1 MIHIN
6 LIVFAACLSF
16 IIFSCS
22 HQKETADSNVTFHI
36 DLTKEYT
43 QKPLVLNALS
53 EDIRMI
59 HLETNEHSLL
69 KWFQG
74 HVGDNFIIAL
84 QQEKMVLFTGEGQ
97 YIRTIAK
104 RGKGP
109 LEFQQVDAWAV
120 DQKEEFFYYHD
131 IKKDYVFKYSLATGD
146 HEKLPFEDK
155 GYLSQMIIVND
166 TTFALLPDRFA
177 NYGYDYFYQSHSGR
191 ILDGSRK
198 ELEKHPGA
206 WAGMSPVFKE
216 SGHAAIVFQPS
227 ESDTIYQI
235 EGMQMRPIGS
245 ISVEEPLKQGDKT
258 IGNAATLTYLDDQMV
273 IIQKSGF
280 EKQITN
286 NSSSMNLTKTTQ
298 YLYDRQKGLMMGS
311 GSFEYHF
318 NGAVLVNQYVNFPQK
333 KQFIAQFQAID
344 LKSEL
349 EQTLEQGACT
359 DEQKRC
365 LNTLNEQILE
375 DDNPILITGTIK

>member
-1 MIHIN
+1 MKHII
-6 LIVFAACLSF
+6 LIVFAAGLSF
-16 IIFSCS
+16 LIFGCS
-22 HQKETADSNVTFHI
+22 HQKETADSGLTFHI
-36 DLTKEYT
+36 DLTKEYA
-43 QKPLVLNALS
+43 QKPLVLSALS
-53 EDIRMI
+53 EDMRMI

-84 QQEKMVLFTGEGQ
+84 QQEKMVLFTGDGQ

-131 IKKDYVFKYSLATGD
+131 IKKDYVYKYKLATGD

-177 NYGYDYFYQSHSGR
+177 NYGYDYFYQTHSGR
-191 ILDGSRK
+191 ILEGNRK
-198 ELEKHPGA
+198 EQEKHPGA

-235 EGMQMRPIGS
+235 EGAQMRPIGS

-258 IGNAATLTYLDDQMV
+258 IGHSAVLSYLDHQLV

-280 EKQITN
+280 EKRITE
-286 NSSSMNLTKTTQ
+286 NSSSMNLTKTTH

-333 KQFIAQFQAID
+333 RQFVAQFQPID
-344 LKSEL
+344 IKSEL
-349 EQTLEQGACT
+349 ERALQDEKCT

-365 LNTLNEQILE
+365 LKALNAQILE
-375 DDNPILITGTIK
+375 DDNPILITGSIK